1 MLPTRRV
8 YGIYGFSS
16 RLHQQGGTFM
26 ANQIDPVCGMEVNE
40 QDAAGR
46 SEYQDRTFYFCSTS
60 CKEQF
65 DADPRRFITNSID
78 R

>member
-1 MLPTRRV
+1 
-8 YGIYGFSS
+8 
-16 RLHQQGGTFM
+16 M